1 MLEFR
6 MQNESFLVS
15 YKNREGEED
24 SGPLEL
30 LWRLIHSYEVDIF
43 DVSLTRITTDFLAYM
58 KEHNIAIEEES
69 DFALMATRLVYYKSK
84 LLLPN
89 PPPEE
94 EVMDYLPLELVE
106 QLLEYKRYQIT
117 SEYFREL
124 ESSQIKS
131 ATRLPSWNEY
141 EHEIEFLQVDFMSF
155 LKAYQVFLET
165 KEKEKPMSIAGE
177 EVDLEQIS
185 SLLRETLKQS
195 PEISFFHFVQDF
207 SLLKLVTSFFA
218 MLELTRLREIDI
230 FQNHLFSD
238 ILIKAREVHV

>member
-1 MLEFR
+1 

-15 YKNREGEED
+15 YKNREGEEG

-43 DVSLTRITTDFLAYM
+43 DVSLTRITTDFLSYM

-69 DFALMATRLVYYKSK
+69 DFALMATRLLYYKSK

-89 PPPEE
+89 PPVEE
-94 EVMDYLPLELVE
+94 EAFDYLPLELVE

-124 ESSQIKS
+124 ESSQMRS
-131 ATRLPSWNEY
+131 AARLPSWNEY
-141 EHEIEFLQVDFMSF
+141 EHEIEFLKVDLISF
-155 LKAYQVFLET
+155 LKAYQGFLEK
-165 KEKEKPMSIAGE
+165 KEKEKPMNIDGE
-177 EVDLEQIS
+177 EVDLEQIAIM
-185 SLLRETLKQS
+185 LREALQKK
-195 PEISFFHFVQDF
+195 PELSFFHFVQGF

-218 MLELTRLREIDI
+218 MLELTRLREVDI
-230 FQNHLFSD
+230 FQKELFND
-238 ILIKAREVHV
+238 IVIKARQLHV